1 MSSNKRVTIIDPT
14 RRRFLQQSFIGA
26 GWVMAGGMLTRC
38 GSEGDGSSA
47 PMSNIG
53 ALGPLQDPD
62 ENGIRLPEGFTSRVI
77 ARSSEVV
84 ENSGYDWHWAPDGG
98 AVFTTDDGGWVYVSN
113 SEWFGDFG
121 GGAGAVRFSA
131 DGEIVDA
138 YSILRDTSLNCAGG
152 PTPWGT
158 WLSCEEKPD
167 GLVWECDPLG
177 ATAAVVRPALGVFKH
192 EAAAIDGDNQIAY
205 LTEDEGDGGFY
216 RFVPDSMVDG
226 RADLSAGELQIA
238 EVIGGGP
245 EGMVEWRVVPDPSAN
260 STPTREQVASSTPFD
275 GGEGIWYRQGVIYFS
290 TKGDNRIWAYETSS
304 SMLTTI
310 YDKATSSTPILS
322 GVDNVTVSPAGDV
335 LVAEDG
341 GDMQIVAL
349 TADGQVV
356 PLLQVTGQDKSE
368 ITGPAF
374 APTLDR
380 LYFSSQRGTSGV
392 GNGVDGIT
400 YEVSG
405 PFFS

>member
-1 MSSNKRVTIIDPT
+1 
-14 RRRFLQQSFIGA
+14 
-26 GWVMAGGMLTRC
+26 
-38 GSEGDGSSA
+38 
-47 PMSNIG
+47 
-53 ALGPLQDPD
+53 
-62 ENGIRLPEGFTSRVI
+62 
-77 ARSSEVV
+77 
-84 ENSGYDWHWAPDGG
+84 
-98 AVFTTDDGGWVYVSN
+98 VYVSN
-113 SEWFGDFG
+113 AEWFATAG

-131 DGEIVDA
+131 DGEIADA
-138 YSILRDTSLNCAGG
+138 YSILSGTDLNCAGG

-158 WLSCEEKPD
+158 WLSCEEKED
-167 GLVWECDPLG
+167 GRVWECDPLG
-177 ATAAVVRPALGVFKH
+177 TSAAVVRPALGVFKH

-290 TKGDNRIWAYETSS
+290 TKGDNRIWAYETSN

-349 TADGQVV
+349 TPNGQVV
-356 PLLQVTGQDKSE
+356 PLLQVTGQDGSE

-392 GNGVDGIT
+392 ITGVDGIT